1 MAAELT
7 FDRVGVEISG
17 KRLLQDVSL
26 RVCEGEFVALLG
38 PNGAG
43 KTTLIRAALGLLP
56 TSGEVLL
63 NGTPVRQIGG
73 RGRAGLLAWLPQ
85 QALVTEALSV
95 LDFVAGARFRFS
107 ESRHNA
113 EAAAH
118 DALRQAGAEVFTD
131 RIVSTLSG
139 GEQQRVAV
147 AALLAQEAPLLLL
160 DEPANHLDPAHQISL
175 YRLFGELWR
184 AGRGVLCISH
194 DVNLLNHVGD
204 AATVRVVGLAQGRVQ
219 FDTRYTDESLP
230 VRLGELFGIRFESA
244 QAGSR
249 RVLLPGADA

>member
-1 MAAELT
+1 MAAELS
-7 FDRVGVEISG
+7 FHNVGVEISG
-17 KRLLQDVSL
+17 KRLLQDVSM
-26 RVCEGEFVALLG
+26 RVAEGEFVALLG

-56 TSGEVLL
+56 ASGEVLL
-63 NGTPVRQIGG
+63 NGRPARQFGG
-73 RGRAGLLAWLPQ
+73 RERAGILAWLPQ

-95 LDFVAGARFRFS
+95 LDLVAGARFRFR
-107 ESRHNA
+107 ESRSNA
-113 EAAAH
+113 ESAAR
-118 DALRQAGAEVFTD
+118 DALRQAGAEAFAD
-131 RIVSTLSG
+131 RIMSTLSG

-160 DEPANHLDPAHQISL
+160 DEPANHLDPAHQVSL

-194 DVNLLNHVGD
+194 DVNLLSHVGD
-204 AATVRVVGLAQGRVQ
+204 AAAVRVVGLAQGHVR
-219 FDTRYTDESLP
+219 FETPYTDPELP
-230 VRLGELFGIRFESA
+230 GKLGEIFGMHFESV

-249 RVLLPGADA
+249 RMLLPGVGA